1 MNLDV
6 TTLLIVNVVNLAL
19 TAGTLPF
26 IMGRQLSRGAWFA
39 RSALIMQALGWLL
52 MISSEQFSGHWL
64 DRALSVTSVSC
75 MGLGEW
81 WMFRALGAW
90 LGPRRWGR
98 LLAVVCVLTPIGYFL
113 SFDSYPLRVGWTNFM
128 LALQLV
134 LVAQACLHPASAMSG
149 RWRWVIMV
157 GLLVLA
163 GFTTLRGILGAFFT
177 EQYPS
182 FTAPHPINMLAMLAS
197 NAAMVLANVAVL
209 VAWRTEAEAEL
220 QLQAQTDPLSGL
232 LNRRG
237 WDSHAT
243 PLWSHAK
250 RHGLPLGLV
259 MLDLDHFKHVNDR
272 YGHETGDLVIRE
284 LGSALRFT
292 LRRSDIAARMGGEE
306 FAVLLPY
313 SSESAARSLF
323 ARLRQALETLNTP
336 DMDEPVRLS
345 AGLALLGPDDT
356 SLEALRARADTAL
369 YQAKAEGRDRLVLAT
384 STATPPA
391 SPALAA

>member
-39 RSALIMQALGWLL
+39 RSALIVQALGWLL
-52 MISSEQFSGHWL
+52 MISSEQFTGHWL

-149 RWRWVIMV
+149 RWRWVIMACLCV
-157 GLLVLA
+157 MAVLTA
-163 GFTTLRGILGAFFT
+163 QRGVLGAFFT
-177 EQYPS
+177 ELYPS
-182 FTAPHPINMLAMLAS
+182 FTAPHPINVLAMLAS
-197 NAAMVLANVAVL
+197 NATMVLANVAVL

-220 QLQAQTDPLSGL
+220 ELQAQTDPLSGL

-243 PLWSHAK
+243 PLWSHAR

-259 MLDLDHFKHVNDR
+259 MLDLDHFKHINDR
-272 YGHETGDLVIRE
+272 YGHETGDQVIRE
-284 LGSALRFT
+284 LGSALRTT
-292 LRRSDIAARMGGEE
+292 LRRSDVAARMGGEE
-306 FAVLLPY
+306 FALLLTY
-313 SSESAARSLF
+313 SDEAAARTLF
-323 ARLRQALETLNTP
+323 ARLRLALEQLP
-336 DMDEPVRLS
+336 ISGLEGPVRVS
-345 AGLALLGPDDT
+345 AGLALLAPGDHN
-356 SLEALRARADTAL
+356 LEALRARADAAL
-369 YQAKAEGRDRLVLAT
+369 YLAKDQGRDRLVLAT
-384 STATPPA
+384 TASAPSSQA
-391 SPALAA
+391 

>member
-39 RSALIMQALGWLL
+39 RSALIVQALGWLL
-52 MISSEQFSGHWL
+52 MISSEQFTGHWL

-75 MGLGEW
+75 MSLGEW

-149 RWRWVIMV
+149 HWRWVIMV
-157 GLLVLA
+157 GLIVLA
-163 GFTTLRGILGAFFT
+163 CFTTLRGVLGAFFT

-220 QLQAQTDPLSGL
+220 QLQALTDPLSGL

-237 WDSHAT
+237 WESHAT
-243 PLWSHAK
+243 PLWSHAQ
-250 RHGLPLGLV
+250 RHRVPLGLV
-259 MLDLDHFKHVNDR
+259 MLDLDHFKHINDR
-272 YGHETGDLVIRE
+272 YGHETGDQVIRE
-284 LGSALRFT
+284 LGNALRRT
-292 LRRSDIAARMGGEE
+292 LRRSDVAARMGGEE
-306 FAVLLPY
+306 FALLLPQTD
-313 SSESAARSLF
+313 EAAARTLF
-323 ARLRQALETLNTP
+323 ARLRLALEQLPIPGLENP
-336 DMDEPVRLS
+336 IRIS
-345 AGLALLGPDDT
+345 AGLALLAPGDHD
-356 SLEALRARADTAL
+356 LETLRARADGAL
-369 YQAKAEGRDRLVLAT
+369 YDAKEQGRDRLILAP
-384 STATPPA
+384 ATPGHP
-391 SPALAA
+391 SQV

>member
-39 RSALIMQALGWLL
+39 RSALIVQALGWLL
-52 MISSEQFSGHWL
+52 MISSEQFTGHWL

-149 RWRWVIMV
+149 RWRWVIMACLCV
-157 GLLVLA
+157 MAVLTA
-163 GFTTLRGILGAFFT
+163 QRGVLGAFFT
-177 EQYPS
+177 ELYPS
-182 FTAPHPINMLAMLAS
+182 FTAPHPINVLAMLAS
-197 NAAMVLANVAVL
+197 NATMVLANVAVL

-220 QLQAQTDPLSGL
+220 ELQAQTDPLSGL

-243 PLWSHAK
+243 PLWSHAQ
-250 RHGLPLGLV
+250 RHRMALGLV
-259 MLDLDHFKHVNDR
+259 MLDLDHFKRINDR
-272 YGHETGDLVIRE
+272 YGHETGDQVIRE

-313 SSESAARSLF
+313 SNESAARSLF
-323 ARLRQALETLNTP
+323 ARLRAALETLRIP
-336 DMDEPVRLS
+336 GMDEPVRLS
-345 AGLALLGPDDT
+345 AGLALLEP
-356 SLEALRARADTAL
+356 
-369 YQAKAEGRDRLVLAT
+369 
-384 STATPPA
+384 
-391 SPALAA
+391 

>member
-209 VAWRTEAEAEL
+209 VAWRAEAEAEL

-259 MLDLDHFKHVNDR
+259 MLDLDHFKQINDHM
-272 YGHETGDLVIRE
+272 GHLEGDRVLIAFAQAVQ
-284 LGSALRFT
+284 LLLRADDT
-292 LRRSDIAARMGGEE
+292 VGRLGGEE
-306 FAVLLPY
+306 FGVLLPG
-313 SSESAARSLF
+313 SGHDGALAIAVRILQHIRDLSLPGPHGQPVQVTTSIGLACQLPTDRSL
-323 ARLRQALETLNTP
+323 R
-336 DMDEPVRLS
+336 D
-345 AGLALLGPDDT
+345 LLD
-356 SLEALRARADTAL
+356 RADQAL
-369 YQAKAEGRDRLVLAT
+369 YQAKRQGRDRCAC
-384 STATPPA
+384 A
-391 SPALAA
+391 

>member
-39 RSALIMQALGWLL
+39 RSALIVQALGWLL
-52 MISSEQFSGHWL
+52 MISSEQFTGHWL

-75 MGLGEW
+75 MSLGEW

-149 RWRWVIMV
+149 RWRWVIMACLCV
-157 GLLVLA
+157 MAVLTA
-163 GFTTLRGILGAFFT
+163 QRGVLGAFFT
-177 EQYPS
+177 ELYPS
-182 FTAPHPINMLAMLAS
+182 FTAPHPINVLAMLAS
-197 NAAMVLANVAVL
+197 NATMVLANVAVL

-220 QLQAQTDPLSGL
+220 ELQAQTDPLSGL

-243 PLWSHAK
+243 PLWSHAR

-259 MLDLDHFKHVNDR
+259 MLDLDHFKHINDR
-272 YGHETGDLVIRE
+272 YGHETGDQVIRE
-284 LGSALRFT
+284 LGSALRTT
-292 LRRSDIAARMGGEE
+292 LRRSDVAARMGGEE
-306 FAVLLPY
+306 FALLLTY
-313 SSESAARSLF
+313 SDEAAARTLF
-323 ARLRQALETLNTP
+323 ARLRLALEQLP
-336 DMDEPVRLS
+336 ISGLEGPVRVS
-345 AGLALLGPDDT
+345 AGLALLAPGDHN
-356 SLEALRARADTAL
+356 LEALRARADAAL
-369 YQAKAEGRDRLVLAT
+369 YLAKDQGRDRLVLAT
-384 STATPPA
+384 TASAPSSQA
-391 SPALAA
+391 

>member
-26 IMGRQLSRGAWFA
+26 IMGSSLSRGAWFA
-39 RSALIMQALGWLL
+39 RSALIVQALGWLL
-52 MISSEQFSGHWL
+52 MISSEQFTGHWL

-75 MGLGEW
+75 MSLGEW

-149 RWRWVIMV
+149 RWRWVIMACLCV
-157 GLLVLA
+157 MAVLTA
-163 GFTTLRGILGAFFT
+163 QRGVLGAFFT
-177 EQYPS
+177 ELYPS
-182 FTAPHPINMLAMLAS
+182 FTAPHPINVLAMLAS
-197 NAAMVLANVAVL
+197 NATMVLANVAVL

-220 QLQAQTDPLSGL
+220 ELQAQTDPLSGL

-243 PLWSHAK
+243 PLWSHAR

-259 MLDLDHFKHVNDR
+259 MLDLDHFKHINDR
-272 YGHETGDLVIRE
+272 YGHETGDQVIRE
-284 LGSALRFT
+284 LGSALRTT
-292 LRRSDIAARMGGEE
+292 LRRSDVAARMGGEE
-306 FAVLLPY
+306 FALLLTY
-313 SSESAARSLF
+313 SDEAAARTLF
-323 ARLRQALETLNTP
+323 ARLRLALEQLP
-336 DMDEPVRLS
+336 ISGLEGPVRVS
-345 AGLALLGPDDT
+345 AGLALLAPGDHN
-356 SLEALRARADTAL
+356 LEALRARADAAL
-369 YQAKAEGRDRLVLAT
+369 YLAKDQGRDRLVLAT
-384 STATPPA
+384 TASAPSSQA
-391 SPALAA
+391 

>member
-134 LVAQACLHPASAMSG
+134 LVAQACLLRRHAPAPVADAFIATRLGDAGLGG
-149 RWRWVIMV
+149 RI
-157 GLLVLA
+157 A
-163 GFTTLRGILGAFFT
+163 GAIDTRGIDVAAILQRAF
-177 EQYPS
+177 P
-182 FTAPHPINMLAMLAS
+182 
-197 NAAMVLANVAVL
+197 
-209 VAWRTEAEAEL
+209 
-220 QLQAQTDPLSGL
+220 G
-232 LNRRG
+232 
-237 WDSHAT
+237 
-243 PLWSHAK
+243 
-250 RHGLPLGLV
+250 
-259 MLDLDHFKHVNDR
+259 
-272 YGHETGDLVIRE
+272 
-284 LGSALRFT
+284 
-292 LRRSDIAARMGGEE
+292 
-306 FAVLLPY
+306 
-313 SSESAARSLF
+313 
-323 ARLRQALETLNTP
+323 
-336 DMDEPVRLS
+336 
-345 AGLALLGPDDT
+345 
-356 SLEALRARADTAL
+356 
-369 YQAKAEGRDRLVLAT
+369 
-384 STATPPA
+384 
-391 SPALAA
+391 

>member
-149 RWRWVIMV
+149 RWRWVIMACLCV
-157 GLLVLA
+157 MAVLTA
-163 GFTTLRGILGAFFT
+163 QRGVLGAFFT
-177 EQYPS
+177 ELYPS
-182 FTAPHPINMLAMLAS
+182 FTAPHPINVLAMLAS
-197 NAAMVLANVAVL
+197 NATMVLANVAVL

-220 QLQAQTDPLSGL
+220 ELQAQTDPLSGL

-243 PLWSHAK
+243 PLWSHAR

-259 MLDLDHFKHVNDR
+259 MLDLDHFKHINDR
-272 YGHETGDLVIRE
+272 YGHETGDQVIRE
-284 LGSALRFT
+284 LGSALRTT
-292 LRRSDIAARMGGEE
+292 LRRSDVAARMGGEE
-306 FAVLLPY
+306 FALLLTY
-313 SSESAARSLF
+313 SDEAAARTLF
-323 ARLRQALETLNTP
+323 ARLRLALEQLP
-336 DMDEPVRLS
+336 ISGLEGPVRVS
-345 AGLALLGPDDT
+345 AGLALLAPGDHN
-356 SLEALRARADTAL
+356 LEALRARADAAL
-369 YQAKAEGRDRLVLAT
+369 YLAKDQGRDRLVLAT
-384 STATPPA
+384 TASAPSSQA
-391 SPALAA
+391 